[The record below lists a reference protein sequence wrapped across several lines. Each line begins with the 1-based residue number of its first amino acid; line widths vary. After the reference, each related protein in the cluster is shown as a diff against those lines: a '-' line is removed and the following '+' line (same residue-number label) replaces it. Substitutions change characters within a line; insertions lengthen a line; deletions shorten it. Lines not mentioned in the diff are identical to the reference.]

1 MNKRGQWKLSPAYD
15 VTFSYNPTGEWT
27 SKHQMTMNGKTDDFT
42 FQDFNQCANTALLK
56 RGRAKAILEE
66 VTEVVSTWK
75 VFASEADVSKSWVK
89 EIAVQH
95 RLKTP
100 SFTM

>member
-1 MNKRGQWKLSPAYD
+1 
-15 VTFSYNPTGEWT
+15 
-27 SKHQMTMNGKTDDFT
+27 MNGKTDGFT

-75 VFASEADVSKSWVK
+75 TFANDGDVSKEWAK
-89 EIAVQH
+89 EIAQKH
-95 RLKTP
+95 RLK
-100 SFTM
+100 SVMREV